1 MRSGS
6 RRRGLGTEA
15 SWNDANHEM
24 SREEFREYMDRELAK
39 GTAPTKIIMDLMM
52 QQNVSLEYLKMA
64 VSIHLFID
72 SAKLYQRHWVG
83 FPRRS
88 MPK

>member
-1 MRSGS
+1 MKSRS

-15 SWNDANHEM
+15 SWNEANPEM
-24 SREEFREYMDRELAK
+24 TREEFREYMDRELAK

-52 QQNVSLEYLKMA
+52 QQNISLEDLKMA
-64 VSIHLFID
+64 VSILLFID
-72 SAKLYQRHWVG
+72 SAKLYQRHWGG

-88 MPK
+88 MTK